1 VAFLFDKISSFITET
16 LIEGKVI
23 KSEER
28 NMYIYCFGTI
38 IEMSANLLATL
49 MFGALLQRFIETL
62 IFMLVFIPIRSF
74 AGGYHCENA
83 ESCFILSIL
92 VFLTVMLSYK
102 YMYGV
107 SVYWICAICLTD
119 LIAIFILS
127 PVISPNKPLSVK
139 EKNKNR
145 RISIFLAAFYITA
158 IFVMLYCKIPYAFVV
173 FESINASV
181 VSMMAGFLKYKKC
194 QNTAIHCAKTT
205 IHTKFD
211 TKFR

>member
-1 VAFLFDKISSFITET
+1 MFDKISSFITET
-16 LIEGKVI
+16 LIEGNVI

-49 MFGALLQRFIETL
+49 IFGALLHRFIETL
-62 IFMLVFIPIRSF
+62 IFMLVFIPLRSF
-74 AGGYHCENA
+74 AGGYHCEKS
-83 ESCFILSIL
+83 ESCFILSIF
-92 VFLTVMLSYK
+92 VYLTVILSYK
-102 YMYGV
+102 YMCDV
-107 SVYWICAICLTD
+107 SVYWICAICLAD

-145 RISIFLAAFYITA
+145 RISIFITAFYITA

-173 FESINASV
+173 FESMTASV
-181 VSMMAGFLKYKKC
+181 ISMMAGFLKYKKS
-194 QNTAIHCAKTT
+194 QKSTIHCAKTT
-205 IHTKFD
+205 IHVNFITKIG
-211 TKFR
+211 